1 MDAYMFLEVQVET
14 IQTSVTA
21 KKAYSI
27 TEFCLAHG
35 ISRAT
40 FYNLRKVGQAPK
52 EMEDLGRRLI
62 SDEAAA
68 QWRQQMEAS

>member
-1 MDAYMFLEVQVET
+1 MDAHALMEVQLET
-14 IQTSVTA
+14 QTNVTA
-21 KKAYSI
+21 GKKAYSI
-27 TEFCLAHG
+27 AEFCFAHG

-52 EMEDLGRRLI
+52 EMSVMGRRLI

-68 QWRQQMEAS
+68 QWRRQMEAA